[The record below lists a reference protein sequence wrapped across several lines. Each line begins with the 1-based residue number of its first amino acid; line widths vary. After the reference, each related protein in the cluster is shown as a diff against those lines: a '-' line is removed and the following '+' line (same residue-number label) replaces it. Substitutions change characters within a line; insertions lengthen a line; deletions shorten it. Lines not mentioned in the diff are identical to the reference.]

1 MEVGKNIKS
10 AVEGERL
17 RFRRAWVR
25 SHAFGIAY
33 FSSLLILICALT

>member
-17 RFRRAWVR
+17 RFRRAPGFAHML
-25 SHAFGIAY
+25 SGLLAFLPCLY
-33 FSSLLILICALT
+33 